1 MFVECVKLLKAQPV
15 QDVQLMDWEHLHVST
30 TSTDGFAAMH
40 IKYCTELLDLW
51 QLCEID
57 EKQYNRGPL
66 DDCLHHIAP
75 C

>member
-40 IKYCTELLDLW
+40 IKYCTELLDL
-51 QLCEID
+51 
-57 EKQYNRGPL
+57 
-66 DDCLHHIAP
+66 
-75 C
+75 